1 MQELPYRGF
10 NIMIMHK
17 NGGGLVLFAEDRG
30 VEFHASS
37 GDTGSAV
44 LLKEICAEIDA
55 YWNTFHERGEE
66 NNVD

>member
-10 NIMIMHK
+10 DIMIMHK
-17 NGGGLVLFAEDRG
+17 NGGGMVLFAEDRG
-30 VEFHASS
+30 VGFHAS